1 VVFYPPAAGIAAWWL
16 TGSQRL
22 PALVLN
28 RSGALITLL
37 EIAALVIIPYLAA
50 VFLATVKKVANEPW
64 HLLMADP
71 WN

>member
-1 VVFYPPAAGIAAWWL
+1 L
-16 TGSQRL
+16 L
-22 PALVLN
+22 
-28 RSGALITLL
+28 TLL

-50 VFLATVKKVANEPW
+50 VFLATVKQVVNDPW